1 MKHCQKILFV
11 LSLAILAGC
20 ASRVPL
26 QQAQIAGISR
36 DTSSSTLERIVGN
49 ASVAAKSEVEVSGI
63 KYFARSYNLQTGTR
77 SEMTMMCTPVCLPI
91 FVPVPVLT
99 QYVIV
104 QRLPSMDLH
113 AWGTIEELSKDPD
126 SSISSIMP
134 AVKARLEEEQR
145 KAK

>member
-1 MKHCQKILFV
+1 MKQCRNLLFV
-11 LSLAILAGC
+11 LAFALLAGC

-36 DTSSSTLERIVGN
+36 ETSSSALEEIVGN
-49 ASVAAKSEVEVSGI
+49 ATIVAKAEVEVGGL
-63 KYFARSYNLQTGTR
+63 KYLARSYNLQTGTR
-77 SEMTMMCTPVCLPI
+77 SEMSMLCTPACVPI

-99 QYVIV
+99 QFVIV
-104 QRLPSMDLH
+104 QRLPSLDLH
-113 AWGTIEELSKDPD
+113 AWGTLEELSKDPD

-134 AVKARLEEEQR
+134 SVKAQLEEEQK